1 MRAHIYQMDL
11 TPENIR
17 LCFAPYEYVLKECC
31 GQISSERYARVYSLE
46 VSAEDP
52 EAIYALLNLHH
63 PSAYAARSLSV
74 SDVIE
79 FEHPDGSSVFYYCD
93 TIGFKVISF
102 DRSTA
107 HAPTP

>member
-31 GQISSERYARVYSLE
+31 GQIPSARYARIYSLE
-46 VSAEDP
+46 FGTEDP
-52 EAIYALLNLHH
+52 ETLYTLLNLRH
-63 PSAYAARSLSV
+63 PSDYTARSLSV

>member
-11 TPENIR
+11 TPENIW
-17 LCFAPYEYVLKECC
+17 LCFSPFEQVLTECR
-31 GQISSERYARVYSLE
+31 GQIPSVRYARVYSLE
-46 VSAEDP
+46 VGAEDP
-52 EAIYALLNLHH
+52 EALYALLNLHH
-63 PSAYAARSLSV
+63 PSDYAARSLSV

-107 HAPTP
+107 PAPTP

>member
-31 GQISSERYARVYSLE
+31 GQIPSVRYARVYSLE
-46 VSAEDP
+46 VGAEDP
-52 EAIYALLNLHH
+52 EALYALLNLHH
-63 PSAYAARSLSV
+63 PSDYTARSLSV

-79 FEHPDGSSVFYYCD
+79 LHCSCTNTMTRIY
-93 TIGFKVISF
+93 
-102 DRSTA
+102 
-107 HAPTP
+107 PTTQTRGVVHRCLSA

>member
-31 GQISSERYARVYSLE
+31 GQIPSVRYACIYSLE
-46 VSAEDP
+46 FGTEDP
-52 EAIYALLNLHH
+52 ETLYTLLNLRH
-63 PSAYAARSLSV
+63 PSDYTARSLSV

-79 FEHPDGSSVFYYCD
+79 FEHLDGSSVFYYCD